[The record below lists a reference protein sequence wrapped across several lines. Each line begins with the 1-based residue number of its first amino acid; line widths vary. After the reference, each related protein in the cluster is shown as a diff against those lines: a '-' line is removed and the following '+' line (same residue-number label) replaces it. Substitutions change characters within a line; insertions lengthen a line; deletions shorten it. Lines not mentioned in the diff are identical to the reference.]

1 VVIGL
6 IALYSAVTFILALV
20 SVIQEATPSKA
31 LQLVNVNAPRPR
43 GDSMQPD
50 LREFIVLLVVF
61 WACWY
66 YSGDAGDMPHHLLRV
81 TAYIV
86 GAWVVF
92 SGGCIAYIVTLRGV
106 VWWRWTQAVVAL
118 HEKRLAEENQ
128 GEARLASSSQP
139 EAHLDPTS
147 AEGKV
152 AT

>member
-1 VVIGL
+1 MDQETVRFLCIAGYVVIGL

-81 TAYIV
+81 TAYISRTCKV
-86 GAWVVF
+86 
-92 SGGCIAYIVTLRGV
+92 RGRTANQV
-106 VWWRWTQAVVAL
+106 N
-118 HEKRLAEENQ
+118 RLI
-128 GEARLASSSQP
+128 G
-139 EAHLDPTS
+139 HF
-147 AEGKV
+147 
-152 AT
+152 